1 MSINKKAIAV
11 KLSKTKSKNGFVL
24 YRLKDGT
31 FQWKKLSESKP
42 WWTLGVI
49 V

>member
-1 MSINKKAIAV
+1 MNINKKAIAV

-31 FQWKKLSESKP
+31 FQWKKPSELKP
-42 WWTLGVI
+42 WWMLDVI

>member
-1 MSINKKAIAV
+1 MNIHKKAIAV

-31 FQWKKLSESKP
+31 FQWKKPSESKP
-42 WWTLGVI
+42 WWMLGVI

>member
-1 MSINKKAIAV
+1 MNINKKIIAV
-11 KLSKTKSKNGFVL
+11 KLSKQPTKNGFVL

-31 FQWKKLSESKP
+31 FQWKKPSESKP
-42 WWTLGVI
+42 WWMLGVI